1 MLRRAIVTRVL
12 VIGGG
17 IAGLSGALALSRAGA
32 RVTVCEADSRWG
44 GQLWTDRSDGF
55 VVELGAEGF
64 VANSHAM
71 DALAREL
78 DIEQHLVGQL
88 TRRSFG
94 FDGNALVELAPGE
107 AAEFLGFQV
116 PRRDLGQGIRAFSK
130 GMGEVVEHLVDALR
144 STVDLRGGERV
155 EQLTRAGSVW
165 SARTSRGEIAADE
178 VVVATAARPAAALLA
193 AEFGD
198 AARALGDAALLSS
211 VTVSLAYAAGAF
223 AHALDGT
230 GFVVAERAQDD
241 GFRACTFTTSK
252 FAARAPHGRAL
263 LRAFFRPLPGEIERA
278 SDDDWIARADRGIAR
293 ALSPAEPAQ
302 RAWVSRW
309 RDALPVTD
317 EAHRA
322 RVAALETALL
332 GSKVRL
338 AGAAFHGSGI
348 DAALRSA
355 RRACALDT

>member
-1 MLRRAIVTRVL
+1 VTRVL

-17 IAGLSGALALSRAGA
+17 IAGLSVALARSRAGA
-32 RVTVCEADSRWG
+32 RVTVCEAESRWG
-44 GQLWTDRSDGF
+44 GQLWTERSDGF

-64 VANSHAM
+64 VANSDAM

-78 DIEQHLVGQL
+78 EIEQQLVGQL

-94 FDGNALVELAPGE
+94 FDGEVLVELAPGE
-107 AAEFLGFQV
+107 AAQFLGFQV

-130 GMGEVVEHLVDALR
+130 GMGEVVEHLVDTLR
-144 STVDLRGGERV
+144 STVDLRGGEGV
-155 EQLTRAGSVW
+155 ERLTRSGSVW
-165 SARTSRGEIAADE
+165 CARTSRGEIAADE
-178 VVVATAARPAAALLA
+178 VVVATAARPAAALLTT
-193 AEFGD
+193 EFGD
-198 AARALGDAALLSS
+198 TARALADSGLLSS
-211 VTVSLAYAAGAF
+211 VTVSLAYAAGTF

-241 GFRACTFTTSK
+241 GFRACTFTSSK

-263 LRAFFRPLPGEIERA
+263 LRAFFRPAPGEIERA
-278 SDDDWIARADRGIAR
+278 SDADWIARAERGIAR
-293 ALSPAEPAQ
+293 ALAPKAPAE

-317 EAHRA
+317 DAQRS
-322 RVAALETALL
+322 RVAALESALL
-332 GSKVRL
+332 GSNVRL

-355 RRACALDT
+355 RRASALEG